1 MHLVFAT
8 SIVPDGTP
16 TSGYEIANAAIID
29 AFARAGCRL
38 TVMGFAWQGR
48 REAVPA
54 DAVVLGALD
63 PRTEAATF
71 MTRFGWLAAALWHGL
86 TFSSAKM
93 RFVSPRRVSAAL
105 AELEPVD
112 GVIFNSAQF
121 AGAFRDVFAGK
132 PNLYVAHNVEYVSA
146 AQSAAA
152 AKGPIARFL
161 FRREARLLK
170 RLEGK
175 LCAEARFVYTLSEED
190 RPMLGVAGDGRS
202 AVLPLVAH
210 EPAGAEG
217 PRETVYDAAL
227 IGTWSWAPN
236 RIGLDWFLEQVL
248 PHLPDG
254 FRVAIA
260 GDAPAALASR
270 HPRVSFIGR
279 VPDAVAFVR
288 SGKVVPLVSRAGTG
302 VQLKTI
308 ETFEQGLPSVAT
320 SSALRGISHTPD
332 NCVVADDPR
341 DFAAAL
347 ARAAEGTPNDLDG
360 RAFHRAQLG
369 ALDRAVLH
377 GLRQAGFAPQGEA
390 A

>member
-8 SIVPDGTP
+8 SIVPNGAP
-16 TSGYEIANAAIID
+16 RSGYEIANAAIID
-29 AFARAGCRL
+29 AFARVGCRL
-38 TVMGFAWQGR
+38 TVMGFAWQGQ
-48 REAVPA
+48 EGAPPA
-54 DAVVLGALD
+54 GSIVLGALD
-63 PRTEAATF
+63 PRTEAAPLT
-71 MTRFGWLAAALWHGL
+71 TRLGWLATALWRGL

-93 RFVSPRRVSAAL
+93 RLVSPRHVSAAL
-105 AELEPVD
+105 EELGPID

-121 AGAFRDVFAGK
+121 SGAFLDVFEGK
-132 PNLYVAHNVEYVSA
+132 PNLYVAHNVEHVSA
-146 AQSAAA
+146 AESATA
-152 AKGPIARFL
+152 AKGLVARLL

-170 RLEGK
+170 QLERRLCDG
-175 LCAEARFVYTLSEED
+175 ARFVYTLSDDD
-190 RPMLGVAGDGRS
+190 RLKLDVAGDDRS

-210 EPAGAEG
+210 EPAAAQAL
-217 PRETVYDAAL
+217 RETVWDAAL

-236 RIGLDWFLEQVL
+236 RIGLDWFLEQVM
-248 PHLPDG
+248 PHLPAN

-260 GDAPAALASR
+260 GDAPPALASA
-270 HPRVSFIGR
+270 HPRVAFTGR

-288 SGKVVPLVSRAGTG
+288 SGKVVPLISRAGTG

-320 SSALRGISHTPD
+320 GSALRGISHIPE

-347 ARAAEGTPNDLDG
+347 VKAANGPLNDIDGRSFHHAQRAALDK
-360 RAFHRAQLG
+360 
-369 ALDRAVLH
+369 AVLH
-377 GLRQAGFAPQGEA
+377 GLRQAGFAPQSEA